1 MVPHLPTEKY
11 MSLPTQSKMR
21 RRRIS
26 NRIFEMVLFA
36 MLAALMFASKVIMEA
51 LPNIHLLGMLTML
64 YTVVFRVK
72 ALIPIY
78 LYALIQGIYAGF
90 NQWWIPYL
98 YIWTVLWA
106 ITMLLP
112 KNMPRKVALFVYPV
126 ICAIHGFAYGTLY
139 APAQAL
145 MYHFT
150 FEQTLVWISTG
161 IPFDT
166 IHGISNI
173 FTGMLILPLSELIKK
188 LLHQTRSDI
197 AL

>member
-1 MVPHLPTEKY
+1 

-36 MLAALMFASKVIMEA
+36 MLAALMFTSKIIMEA

-112 KNMPRKVALFVYPV
+112 KNMPRKVALFVYPA
-126 ICAIHGFAYGTLY
+126 ICALHGFAYGTLY

-161 IPFDT
+161 IPFDI
-166 IHGISNI
+166 IHGVSNI

-188 LLHQTRSDI
+188 LLRQTRRDT